1 MFVVCVEFEIMPR
14 HLDDFLVAMRKN
26 AAQSH
31 ALEAGCQQFDVC
43 QDQQNPNTIF
53 LYEIYD
59 NAAAFEAH
67 KAAPHYHEF
76 NEAINGMVVK
86 KAVRFLQNIT
96 HQASN
101 G

>member
-1 MFVVCVEFEIMPR
+1 MLVICVEFEIMPR

-59 NAAAFEAH
+59 DAAAFEAH
-67 KAAPHYHEF
+67 KAAWHDHAF
-76 NEAINGMVVK
+76 HHAIDGMVVK
-86 KAVRFLQNIT
+86 KSVRLLHNIS
-96 HQASN
+96 HHS
-101 G
+101 

>member
-1 MFVVCVEFEIMPR
+1 MFVVYVEFEIMPR

-31 ALEAGCQQFDVC
+31 VLEAGCQQFDVC

-59 NAAAFEAH
+59 NEAAFEAH
-67 KAAPHYHEF
+67 KAAPHYYEF
-76 NEAINGMVVK
+76 NHAIDGMVFK
-86 KAVRFLQNIT
+86 KSVRFLQNIN
-96 HQASN
+96 HHS
-101 G
+101 

>member
-1 MFVVCVEFEIMPR
+1 
-14 HLDDFLVAMRKN
+14 MRKN

-59 NAAAFEAH
+59 NETAFEAH
-67 KAAPHYHEF
+67 KAAPHYHKF
-76 NEAINGMVVK
+76 NHAIDGMFVK
-86 KAVRFLQNIT
+86 KSVRFLQNIG
-96 HQASN
+96 HHS
-101 G
+101 

>member
-26 AAQSH
+26 AEQPH

-43 QDQQNPNTIF
+43 ADPDAPHHIF

-59 NAAAFEAH
+59 DRAAFDAH
-67 KAAPHYHEF
+67 LASPHFRHF
-76 NEAINGMVVK
+76 DQATRDMVASK
-86 KAVRFLQNIT
+86 TVRALRRL
-96 HQASN
+96 
-101 G
+101 

>member
-1 MFVVCVEFEIMPR
+1 MLVICVEFEIMPR

-59 NAAAFEAH
+59 DEAAFEAH
-67 KAAPHYHEF
+67 KSAPHYHEF
-76 NEAINGMVVK
+76 NHAIDGMVVK
-86 KAVRFLQNIT
+86 KSVRLLQNIS
-96 HQASN
+96 HHS
-101 G
+101 

>member
-14 HLDDFLVAMRKN
+14 HLEDFLVAMRKN

-53 LYEIYD
+53 YMKFMMMRPRLRRIKPRRIIM
-59 NAAAFEAH
+59 NST
-67 KAAPHYHEF
+67 
-76 NEAINGMVVK
+76 IRLMVW
-86 KAVRFLQNIT
+86 L
-96 HQASN
+96 
-101 G
+101 